1 MQRCTAS
8 LAHHHKQ
15 IEEKSYAPLI
25 NVTGM
30 WGIDSLAH
38 AVKKKAETHKSM
50 ARPNVTAGVSLLI
63 L

>member
-15 IEEKSYAPLI
+15 IEEKSNAPLI

-30 WGIDSLAH
+30 PGIVLLAH
-38 AVKKKAETHKSM
+38 VMKENALTHKSM
-50 ARPNVTAGVSLLI
+50 LRSNVMAGV
-63 L
+63 